1 MKSQFNNG
9 LTRIGVFYDGNYY
22 LHVSNYYNYG
32 HPRRSRISVSGLHQ
46 FIRHKVAEVSETD
59 MRYCHIVD
67 AHFFRGRL
75 NAQDAS
81 QRANQLYYDR
91 VFDDILMSEG
101 VITHYLPL
109 KNFQG
114 NRQEKGIDVWLAL
127 EAFELAQF
135 KQFDVLVLITSDGDY
150 LPLIRKL
157 NTLGTQVMLI
167 SWDFEFTNDMG
178 KSMIT
183 RTSQDLLQEATYPVP
198 MHDIIEEGLNA
209 DKPEAIISNLFVQYS
224 TSRNSAYSNGSG
236 NANTNGNGVAGSL
249 STEEEDKV
257 ISTPDIDPN
266 DPVYEGTV
274 LSIKKGFGFIKYP
287 PVPNNLFFHYS
298 YMYDF
303 DFNDLREGD
312 PVQFNLAYNDKDEII
327 AMNVRVMKEEE

>member
-1 MKSQFNNG
+1 MKNQFNKG

-46 FIRHKVAEVSETD
+46 FIRHKVAEVSETE

-81 QRANQLYYDR
+81 QRTNQLYYDR

-157 NTLGTQVMLI
+157 NTVGTKVMLI

-178 KSMIT
+178 KSMVT
-183 RTSQDLLQEATYPVP
+183 RTSQDLLQEATYPIP
-198 MHDIIEEGLNA
+198 MHDIIEEGLNGETP
-209 DKPEAIISNLFVQYS
+209 DPVITNLFVQYNS
-224 TSRNSAYSNGSG
+224 NRNSIYSPS
-236 NANTNGNGVAGSL
+236 NTQSNEEGDQEEG
-249 STEEEDKV
+249 TEK
-257 ISTPDIDPN
+257 TPTTPIIDPN

-298 YMYDF
+298 YMYDM

-327 AMNVRVMKEEE
+327 AMNIRVMKEDE